1 MSLATFAA
9 PFNED
14 NNKIKPNSKIN
25 SKRVTNLLSKIHESF
40 DNGNTLADFVP
51 PPMPKSSG
59 VQKTIEKENFESK
72 PVPEYTQYYN
82 SKIESYQPY
91 FQNQNSSSTSSN
103 NDNDIN
109 KKLNDIIKLLE
120 KQQENKTE
128 TVTEEII
135 LYSFFGVF
143 IIYLVDSFKRVGKYT
158 R

>member
-9 PFNED
+9 PFNEE

-40 DNGNTLADFVP
+40 DNGNALADFVP

-91 FQNQNSSSTSSN
+91 FQNASSSTN
-103 NDNDIN
+103 NSEGNDIN
-109 KKLNDIIKLLE
+109 KKLNDIIRLLE
-120 KQQENKTE
+120 KQQECKTE

-135 LYSFFGVF
+135 LYSFFGIF